1 MLLRIFSKNSSLLPS
16 KEALGPFNVLEAL
29 TRSCLIDEIKRA
41 NTDSVI
47 IVNGIPNSSA
57 LIEVHLPVPFA
68 LQYQEFFQLVLPYH
82 RLIL

>member
-1 MLLRIFSKNSSLLPS
+1 MLCESFLRILLYYLQ
-16 KEALGPFNVLEAL
+16 KKLLGPFNVLEAL

-68 LQYQEFFQLVLPYH
+68 LQYQEFFN
-82 RLIL
+82 

>member
-1 MLLRIFSKNSSLLPS
+1 MRIFSKNSSLLPS

-57 LIEVHLPVPFA
+57 LIEVHLPVPFCPA
-68 LQYQEFFQLVLPYH
+68 VSRIFQLVLPYH